1 MTGGR
6 TLGTEDSLHS
16 RTTIPTDRCHLNN
29 AAICVNRHHH
39 RDDTAIGEE
48 GMIERTIS
56 VHQDLLAFAAYV
68 FKLRHDL
75 LEIGGWQGQ

>member
-1 MTGGR
+1 
-6 TLGTEDSLHS
+6 
-16 RTTIPTDRCHLNN
+16 
-29 AAICVNRHHH
+29 
-39 RDDTAIGEE
+39 
-48 GMIERTIS
+48 MIERTIS